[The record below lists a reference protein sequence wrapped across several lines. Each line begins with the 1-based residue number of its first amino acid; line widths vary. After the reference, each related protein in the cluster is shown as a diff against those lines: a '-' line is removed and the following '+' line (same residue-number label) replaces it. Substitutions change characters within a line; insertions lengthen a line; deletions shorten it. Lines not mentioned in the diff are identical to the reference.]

1 MYSKEFEAGGKS
13 YKLKYDFNAVAD
25 IEEKAGYGIGK
36 LISEDMIGFHFIR
49 LFMWGGLRHQ
59 DHGITP
65 QRAGMI
71 VKQMLEEGY
80 ELEDVSG
87 LVNDGLVAGGIVKV
101 EKEDDSENPTK
112 PEKSGSATKSKS
124 T

>member
-1 MYSKEFEAGGKS
+1 MYGREFEAGGKS

-36 LISEDMIGFHFIR
+36 LISEEMIGFHFIR
-49 LFMWGGLRHQ
+49 LFVWGGLRHQ
-59 DHGITP
+59 DPGLTP

-71 VKQMLEEGY
+71 IKQLLEEGK
-80 ELEDVSG
+80 ELEDVSQ
-87 LVNDGLVAGGIVKV
+87 LINDGLVAGGIVKT
-101 EKEDDSENPTK
+101 ETGDEEENFTK
-112 PEKSGSATKSKS
+112 PEKSGSAKQSKN